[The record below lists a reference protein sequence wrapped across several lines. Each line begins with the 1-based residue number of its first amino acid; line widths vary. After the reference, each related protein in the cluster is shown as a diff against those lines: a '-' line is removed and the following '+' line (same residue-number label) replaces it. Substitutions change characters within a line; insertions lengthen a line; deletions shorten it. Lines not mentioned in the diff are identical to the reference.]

1 MVLRS
6 DASCPACST
15 ACLTYE
21 FPKRASLERGKFST
35 AVLHSLSVVI
45 PARAIFAQGFRLLP
59 FCNVKLTEQAGIM
72 REYDANWNGDVQ
84 AVKNARTDRSSGC
97 RRQNMRS
104 VIEQANS

>member
-1 MVLRS
+1 MLRS
-6 DASCPACST
+6 DAARAACAIVCPA
-15 ACLTYE
+15 YE
-21 FPKRASLERGKFST
+21 FPKRALLERGKFST

-97 RRQNMRS
+97 RRQNMRA